1 MTSFLVFIL
10 THEPFVTFSL
20 LCPAVE
26 WQSVFAA
33 YLASRQGQTELAH
46 TSPLLWGWAPH
57 PLTILNTDLPYLF
70 WASGDRDGL
79 EFFQVFSCHIKSFLV
94 PNSQCYGACWLF
106 FFSICYHLRNRT
118 ITARA
123 NLSYTRRQT
132 FLHNTNTY
140 TSQLFYWVLRN
151 IFLSF

>member
-106 FFSICYHLRNRT
+106 FFQFVIIWETEPSL
-118 ITARA
+118 
-123 NLSYTRRQT
+123 L
-132 FLHNTNTY
+132 
-140 TSQLFYWVLRN
+140 VL
-151 IFLSF
+151 IFPTLEDKHFCIIPTHIPLNFSTEY